1 MKKIYYLV
9 EKETHSV
16 GDIEE
21 VTGWKDVRIYH
32 LKNDEL
38 TLISQFE
45 LAISDNTESEIKD
58 YLLDNLLFENENQFE
73 LIQL

>member
-1 MKKIYYLV
+1 MKKIYYVV
-9 EKETHSV
+9 EKETHSL
-16 GDIEE
+16 GSIGE

-32 LKNDEL
+32 VVNDEL

-45 LAISDNTESEIKD
+45 LEISDNSEKEVSN
-58 YLLDNLLFENENQFE
+58 YLLDNLLFENDNQFE

>member
-1 MKKIYYLV
+1 MKKIYYVV
-9 EKETHSV
+9 EKEIHLV

-32 LKNDEL
+32 LKKDEL

-45 LAISDNTESEIKD
+45 LGISDNSEKEVSN
-58 YLLDNLLFENENQFE
+58 YLLDNLLFEKENQFE